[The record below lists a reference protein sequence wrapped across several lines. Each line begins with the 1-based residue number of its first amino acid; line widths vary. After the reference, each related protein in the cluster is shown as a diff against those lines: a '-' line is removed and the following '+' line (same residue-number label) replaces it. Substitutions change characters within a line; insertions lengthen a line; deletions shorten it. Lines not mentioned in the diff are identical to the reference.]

1 MLILCRIWYL
11 AIANYRFAK
20 LRDLKMLFLSI
31 LFVLV
36 LFILGFA
43 LSSDKGKN
51 TIHARRQAQAADMSK
66 EIAPE

>member
-1 MLILCRIWYL
+1 
-11 AIANYRFAK
+11 
-20 LRDLKMLFLSI
+20 MLFLSV

-66 EIAPE
+66 LSKETRTGSVQVN